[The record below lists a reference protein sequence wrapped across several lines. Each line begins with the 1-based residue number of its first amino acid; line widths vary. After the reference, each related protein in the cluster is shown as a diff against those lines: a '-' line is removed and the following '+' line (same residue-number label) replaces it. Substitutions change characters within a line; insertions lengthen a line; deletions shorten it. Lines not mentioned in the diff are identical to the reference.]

1 MLAMPKIS
9 AALRAAR
16 RRELAISAKASA
28 ADSALRLS
36 RRQRLAWLR
45 LIRSENVGPATF
57 RALVNE
63 FGGAEAAIAALPA
76 LSRRGGRS
84 HDIGLC
90 TEAEAEAE
98 LARADSL
105 GITLVALGE
114 PGYPPALAHVDA
126 PPPLLYIKGRA
137 ELAGFPIVAIVGARN
152 GSASGQKFTRQLAI
166 ELGLEGF
173 VIASGLAR
181 GIDTAA
187 HRSALEHGTI
197 AVVAGGIDVVYP
209 PENAEL
215 QEAIAERGL
224 LISERPPGFSPRGKD
239 FPRRNRLI
247 SGISLGV
254 VVVEAA
260 ERSGSLITARLA
272 GEQGREVFAVPG
284 SPLDPRAAGTN
295 NLRKQGACLVT
306 SSRDIVEALAPI
318 LGRPHPAPAGPAS
331 GDERKPPAPLP
342 HIGRSEREI
351 IVGALGPSP
360 VDIDELI
367 RTTGIATRKV
377 QIVLLELD
385 LAGRLQRH
393 GQQLVSLN
401 SPQG

>member
-1 MLAMPKIS
+1 LGKN
-9 AALRAAR
+9 
-16 RRELAISAKASA
+16 AKASSA
-28 ADSALRLS
+28 ANPRLN

-84 HDIGLC
+84 HDILLC
-90 TEAEAEAE
+90 SESEAEAE

-105 GITLVALGE
+105 GMMLVAIGE

-137 ELAGFPIVAIVGARN
+137 ELAAFPIVALVGARN
-152 GSASGQKFTRQLAI
+152 GSASGQKFTRQLAS
-166 ELGLEGF
+166 ELGAEGF

-187 HRSALEHGTI
+187 HRTALDHGTI
-197 AVVAGGIDVVYP
+197 AVVAGGADVVYP

-215 QEAIAERGL
+215 QEEIAERGL
-224 LISERPPGFSPRGKD
+224 VISERPPGFSPRGKD

-295 NLRKQGACLVT
+295 NLLKQGACLVT

-318 LGRPHPAPAGPAS
+318 LGRPHPAPSGLAS
-331 GDERKPPAPLP
+331 CDEGKSPAPLP
-342 HIGRSEREI
+342 DIGRSEREI
-351 IVGALGPSP
+351 VVGALGPSP

-367 RTTGIATRKV
+367 RTTGLATRTV

-393 GQQLVSLN
+393 GQQLVSLK
-401 SPQG
+401 SPLA

>member
-1 MLAMPKIS
+1 M
-9 AALRAAR
+9 
-16 RRELAISAKASA
+16 AKRSSK
-28 ADSALRLS
+28 DSAPTKPSARLNHH
-36 RRQRLAWLR
+36 QRLAWLR

-63 FGGAEAAIAALPA
+63 FGGAEAAIAALPL

-84 HDIGLC
+84 DIRLC

-98 LARADSL
+98 LETAESL
-105 GITLVALGE
+105 GASLVAIGE
-114 PGYPPALAHVDA
+114 PGYPPALAQVDS
-126 PPPLLYIKGRA
+126 PPPLLYAKGRLD
-137 ELAGFPIVAIVGARN
+137 LADIPIVAIVGARN
-152 GSASGQKFTRQLAI
+152 GSAVGQKFTRQLATD
-166 ELGLEGF
+166 LALEGF

-187 HRSALEHGTI
+187 HLAALEHGTI
-197 AVVAGGIDVVYP
+197 AVLAGGIDIVYP
-209 PENAEL
+209 PENEDL
-215 QEAIAERGL
+215 QRAIGERGL
-224 LISERPPGFSPRGKD
+224 LISERSPGFAPRGKD

-284 SPLDPRAAGTN
+284 SPLDPRSVGTN
-295 NLRKQGACLVT
+295 NLLKQGAGLVT
-306 SSRDIVEALAPI
+306 CARDILEVLAPI
-318 LGRPHPAPAGPAS
+318 LGRPPAPPPIELAAA
-331 GDERKPPAPLP
+331 DEHRTPEPLP
-342 HIGRSEREI
+342 DIRQSEREL

-367 RTTGIATRKV
+367 RTTGVATRKV
-377 QIVLLELD
+377 HIVLLELD

-393 GQQLVSLN
+393 GQQLVSLKV
-401 SPQG
+401 

>member
-1 MLAMPKIS
+1 M
-9 AALRAAR
+9 
-16 RRELAISAKASA
+16 AKASYKPPERPRGA
-28 ADSALRLS
+28 PRLS
-36 RRQRLAWLR
+36 RRQRLNWLR

-63 FGGAEAAIAALPA
+63 FGGAEAALGALPM
-76 LSRRGGRS
+76 LSRRGGRA
-84 HDIGLC
+84 DVRVC

-98 LARADSL
+98 LEAAERFGAA
-105 GITLVALGE
+105 LVAIGE
-114 PGYPPALAHVDA
+114 PGYPPALAQVDA
-126 PPPLLYIKGRA
+126 PPPLLYVKGRLD
-137 ELAGFPIVAIVGARN
+137 LAAIPIVAIVGARN
-152 GSASGQKFTRQLAI
+152 GSAVGQKFTRQLASD
-166 ELGLEGF
+166 LSVEGF

-187 HRSALEHGTI
+187 HRAALEHGTI
-197 AVVAGGIDVVYP
+197 AVLAGGIDIVYP
-209 PENAEL
+209 PENEEL
-215 QEAIAERGL
+215 QRLIGERGL
-224 LISERPPGFSPRGKD
+224 LITERAPGLSPRGKD

-295 NLRKQGACLVT
+295 NLLKQGACLVT
-306 SSRDIVEALAPI
+306 SARDVVETLAPI
-318 LGRPHPAPAGPAS
+318 LGRPPAPPVELAAADEDRIPEPLPEIRQ
-331 GDERKPPAPLP
+331 DERAL
-342 HIGRSEREI
+342 

-360 VDIDELI
+360 VDIDEVI
-367 RTTGIATRKV
+367 RATGLAARKV
-377 QIVLLELD
+377 HIVLLELD

-393 GQQLVSLN
+393 GQQLVSLKDT
-401 SPQG
+401 

>member
-1 MLAMPKIS
+1 MAK
-9 AALRAAR
+9 R
-16 RRELAISAKASA
+16 SAKASSPVDA
-28 ADSALRLS
+28 APRLN

-45 LIRSENVGPATF
+45 LIRSENVGPSTF
-57 RALVNE
+57 RVLVNE
-63 FGGAEAAIAALPA
+63 FGGAEAAIAALPM

-98 LARADSL
+98 LARADEI
-105 GITLVALGE
+105 GADLVAVGE

-137 ELAGFPIVAIVGARN
+137 DLAAFPIVAIVGARN
-152 GSASGQKFTRQLAI
+152 GSAAGQKFARQLAV

-187 HRSALEHGTI
+187 HRSALDHGTI

-209 PENAEL
+209 PENEEL
-215 QEAIAERGL
+215 QQAIAERGL

-247 SGISLGV
+247 SGIALGV

-260 ERSGSLITARLA
+260 ERSGSLITARFA

-295 NLRKQGACLVT
+295 NLLKQGACLVT
-306 SSRDIVEALAPI
+306 SSRDIVETLAPI
-318 LGRPHPAPAGPAS
+318 LGRPQPAPAGLAA
-331 GDERKPPAPLP
+331 GDDSKTPEPVPD
-342 HIGRSEREI
+342 IVQTEREI
-351 IVGALGPSP
+351 VVGALGPSP

-367 RTTGIATRKV
+367 RTTGLPARKV

-385 LAGRLQRH
+385 LAGRLQRL
-393 GQQLVSLN
+393 GQQLVSLK
-401 SPQG
+401 SPPA

>member
-1 MLAMPKIS
+1 M
-9 AALRAAR
+9 AR
-16 RRELAISAKASA
+16 QSGKASEPPKPA
-28 ADSALRLS
+28 PRLS
-36 RRQRLAWLR
+36 RGQRLAWLR

-63 FGGAEAAIAALPA
+63 FGGAEAAIAALPM
-76 LSRRGGRS
+76 LSRRGGRA
-84 HDIGLC
+84 HDIRLC

-98 LARADSL
+98 LARAESL
-105 GITLVALGE
+105 GARLVAVGE
-114 PGYPPALAHVDA
+114 PGYPPALAHVEA
-126 PPPLLYIKGRA
+126 PPPVLYIKGRTD
-137 ELAGFPIVAIVGARN
+137 LAAIPIVAIVGARN
-152 GSASGQKFTRQLAI
+152 GSAVGQKFTRQLAS

-187 HRSALEHGTI
+187 HRAALEHGTI
-197 AVVAGGIDVVYP
+197 AVLAGGIDIVYP
-209 PENAEL
+209 PENEDL
-215 QEAIAERGL
+215 QQAIAERGL
-224 LISERPPGFSPRGKD
+224 LISERSPGFSPRGQD

-284 SPLDPRAAGTN
+284 SPLDPRCAGTN
-295 NLRKQGACLVT
+295 NLLKQGAGLVT
-306 SSRDIVEALAPI
+306 CTGDIVEILAPI
-318 LGRPHPAPAGPAS
+318 LGRQLPSPAGLAAA
-331 GDERKPPAPLP
+331 DEHKTPEPLP
-342 HIGRSEREI
+342 DIRQTERELI
-351 IVGALGPSP
+351 LGALGPSP

-367 RTTGIATRKV
+367 RTTGVATRKV
-377 QIVLLELD
+377 HIVLLELD

-393 GQQLVSLN
+393 GQQLVSLK
-401 SPQG
+401 